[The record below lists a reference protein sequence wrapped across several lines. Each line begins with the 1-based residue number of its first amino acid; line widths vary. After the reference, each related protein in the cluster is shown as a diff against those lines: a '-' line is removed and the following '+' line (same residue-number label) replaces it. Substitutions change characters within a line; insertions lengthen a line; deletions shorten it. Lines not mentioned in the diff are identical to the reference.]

1 MFGPIKVEQ
10 QTLYKNIK
18 KNVHLSSIS
27 GAENTFAEG
36 MTFTYDGPTSW
47 IDRIGP
53 IDGAQSLLINIE
65 PVNDSPLAD
74 SINLDIDEDSE
85 VGDYDVTLS
94 YSEWF
99 NQHTISKTDAFTVN
113 FVINPE
119 ITSIIP
125 NEVQAGTISTIT
137 INGYETNWDNGTQV
151 SFSNSQIIVNSVFA
165 LSNNILIV
173 AQGGDH
179 PSLYHQNLSADSL
192 HWISGEPPKNQE
204 KLSAKIRYRQ
214 NDQDC
219 QVISIDEDRCTVK
232 FSSPQF
238 AITPGQSIVFYDGE
252 TCLGGAIINDRS

>member
-1 MFGPIKVEQ
+1 MPDYLWYISVQPITVDKFKA
-10 QTLYKNIK
+10 TW
-18 KNVHLSSIS
+18 
-27 GAENTFAEG
+27 GFAIPPE
-36 MTFTYDGPTSW
+36 
-47 IDRIGP
+47 
-53 IDGAQSLLINIE
+53 
-65 PVNDSPLAD
+65 VLAD
-74 SINLDIDEDSE
+74 
-85 VGDYDVTLS
+85 
-94 YSEWF
+94 
-99 NQHTISKTDAFTVN
+99 
-113 FVINPE
+113 
-119 ITSIIP
+119 IT
-125 NEVQAGTISTIT
+125 EK
-137 INGYETNWDNGTQV
+137 D
-151 SFSNSQIIVNSVFA
+151 FD
-165 LSNNILIV
+165 NNILIV